1 MSSDIYLIL
10 ELTRNQERQK
20 VRLLALMAE
29 EVTSVT
35 FESLVFS
42 GGGTVSWFTDG
53 SLYQEVASGGQEEL
67 SYEMGLE
74 ELWRSSQK
82 A

>member
-1 MSSDIYLIL
+1 MSHSSLWSSLEVGQFHGLQMGHFGLFCKILI
-10 ELTRNQERQK
+10 TDQE
-20 VRLLALMAE
+20 A
-29 EVTSVT
+29 
-35 FESLVFS
+35 
-42 GGGTVSWFTDG
+42 
-53 SLYQEVASGGQEEL
+53 ASGGQEEL